1 VQPPHS
7 AQNADRLVAGNLRR
21 NFTALSLDYGLFM
34 LGMTFSSTAT
44 MLPALA
50 ERLGAPSLII
60 AAFPTLAL
68 LGRSLPALFSPH
80 LIEPL
85 PRKLPF
91 VLTYTLWERLPWLGL
106 AIAVF
111 ALGESRPGL
120 VLALLVLTLAA
131 VSMVGGYLGP
141 AWMELVGKTIPAAYR
156 GRFFAAG
163 STFSTGTGLLGAV
176 LAAYLLQE
184 YSFPLGYAL
193 CIGATFLALMASYGA
208 MAMTR
213 EPAVRPARSA
223 LPLRSHLARLPAVL
237 RVNRSFTWHLLGRGL
252 AVLAMMVTGFYTV
265 HALRSL
271 GAAEW
276 NVGSFTFAMLGAQ
289 SIGALGLGFLAD
301 RMGHRV
307 SLMIGSI
314 SAAAAAALALAAS
327 DLLLYHGVFA
337 LAGVGLAAAS
347 VSAYNLVMEL
357 AGEEGRPTYIG
368 VASAAQAP
376 FALAAPLLGG
386 TLAETAGLPAVFVA
400 AILLNVASAG
410 VYLLRVQDPRRVA
423 PTV

>member
-1 VQPPHS
+1 
-7 AQNADRLVAGNLRR
+7 
-21 NFTALSLDYGLFM
+21 M

-80 LIEPL
+80 RIEPL
-85 PRKLPF
+85 ARKLPF

-106 AIAVF
+106 AVAVF

-141 AWMELVGKTIPAAYR
+141 AWMELVGKTIPASHR

-163 STFSTGTGLLGAV
+163 STFSTGTGLVGAA
-176 LAAYLLQE
+176 LAAYLLRE

-213 EPAVRPARSA
+213 EPAVRLARPA
-223 LPLRSHLARLPAVL
+223 LPLRAHLARLPAIL
-237 RVNRSFTWHLLGRGL
+237 SSNRSFTWHLLGRGL

-265 HALRSL
+265 HALRDL

-276 NVGSFTFAMLGAQ
+276 NVGSFTFAMLAAQ
-289 SIGALGLGFLAD
+289 SAGALGLGFLAD
-301 RMGHRV
+301 RRGHRV
-307 SLMIGSI
+307 SLTIGSL
-314 SAAAAAALALAAS
+314 AAAGAALLALTSA
-327 DLLLYHGVFA
+327 DLLIYHGVFA
-337 LAGVGLAAAS
+337 LVGVALASAT

-357 AGEEGRPTYIG
+357 AGEEGRPTYVG

-386 TLAETAGLPAVFVA
+386 GLAEAVGLPAVFVA
-400 AILLNVASAG
+400 AVVLNLTSAA
-410 VYLLRVQDPRRVA
+410 VYLLLVGDPRRAA
-423 PTV
+423 PTG